1 VDRVCPLLGLQGD
14 RRSAIDGVDG
24 SHRCFAEDPP
34 SPLDRP
40 QQARVCLTD
49 AHERCPRFLAFRAR
63 HDGIHPGR
71 SRLGDGLVSTRMV
84 LTPEP
89 SWRGIAGRARRARN
103 GQLGLAGAGA
113 AAIGIGGI
121 ALAAGMLGGL
131 PSQAADAGGTVPSS
145 TPTATASPRPTR
157 TPIPS
162 ATPSSTPIPTIPPT
176 PTPVPTAL
184 PTPAPTAAPPQ
195 PRTYVVQ
202 QGDTLASIAQQFG
215 TTVAV
220 IRSANG
226 IDDPNSILIGQ
237 VLVIP

>member
-131 PSQAADAGGTVPSS
+131 PSQAADAGGPVASS
-145 TPTATASPRPTR
+145 TPTTSPRPTR

-162 ATPSSTPIPTIPPT
+162 ATPPSTPIPTIPPT